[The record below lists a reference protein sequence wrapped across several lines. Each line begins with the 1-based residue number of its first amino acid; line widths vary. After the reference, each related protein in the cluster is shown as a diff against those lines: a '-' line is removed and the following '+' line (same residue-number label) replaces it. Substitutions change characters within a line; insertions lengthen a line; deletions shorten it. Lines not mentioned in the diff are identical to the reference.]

1 MIEGLNQLDSA
12 LSRLES
18 TVEDA
23 MEDAAMAGALVGERY
38 TKEGAPVKTGF
49 LRRSYA
55 SRIEKKSSTEVMART
70 GTDTVYAPPQEF
82 GTSRMPGTPH
92 LRIGFL
98 NHKSEIVNESTKV
111 FKGRIR

>member
-1 MIEGLNQLDSA
+1 MIEGMAQLESA
-12 LSRLES
+12 LPRLQS
-18 TVEDA
+18 TVDNA

-38 TKEGAPVKTGF
+38 TKEGAPVRYGF

-55 SRIEKKSSTEVMART
+55 TRLEKKISEEVMMRT

-82 GTSRMPGTPH
+82 GTSRMSGTPH
-92 LRIGFL
+92 LRPGFL
-98 NHKSEIVNESTKV
+98 NHKSEIVNEATKV